1 MNDLQHTTEY
11 IRRGTKRPFFFPFP
25 LFLMELPL
33 SMTARVL
40 YAIMLN
46 RAMLSQHNGWT
57 DEQGRVYI
65 LFPEAEMCAVLH
77 KGQTTVKTVLRDLT
91 KAGLLEKAPQPHGR
105 ANRLYV
111 KVIPNA
117 HTGKQ
122 KRRDYSYE
130 GEDSL

>member
-1 MNDLQHTTEY
+1 MNDLQHTTQY
-11 IRRGTKRPFFFPFP
+11 IRRETKRPDFCPFP

-40 YAIMLN
+40 YAIALN

-65 LFPEAEMCAVLH
+65 LFPESEMCAVLH

-91 KAGLLEKAPQPHGR
+91 KAGLLEKVPQPHGR
-105 ANRLYV
+105 ANRLFV
-111 KVIPNA
+111 KVIPDKV
-117 HTGKQ
+117 TR